1 MSKIT
6 ELREKRAKVWEQA
19 KAFLDERRG
28 EDDLLSA
35 EDAATY
41 EKMETEVVN
50 LGKEIER
57 LERQAALDLEL
68 SQATSQ
74 ALKTVPGVGE
84 KKQGRAT
91 DEYTRAFWKH
101 MRNRGDFE
109 VRNALTIGTDSEG
122 GYLVPDEFE
131 RTLIEALEEENIMRQ
146 LAKVITTSSGDKK
159 IPVVA
164 SKGTAAWVDEEGT
177 IPEDDDAFGQVSIGA
192 YKVATMIKVSEELLN
207 DSIFNLE
214 SYIAREFARR
224 IGAKEE
230 EAFLVGDGSGKPAGI
245 FDDTHGGEI
254 GVTTSTANIKMD
266 EIFDLFYSLKS
277 PSLSGPTS
285 TCFTPSLVLTPEVSI
300 LFFKVPVL
308 WGASCFIACLT
319 ISPASRRAWFSIL
332 LPLAPSFSTSAIR
345 SSIPSSFRSATSF
358 HLQCFNLHKP
368 VLVFDIVNGDNVVL
382 STLKEYPH
390 RSIKVR
396 QISNDKL
403 HRIFRL
409 NSCGCEIFPAMQ
421 VAGSRPNS
429 FIILPGFYLKAAF
442 VDTGS

>member
-164 SKGTAAWVDEEGT
+164 SKGTAAWVDEEGADGGRIT
-177 IPEDDDAFGQVSIGA
+177 AGCFQGLLQSQHDAESDAVGRTRCPCNGIYGNGLVFQDAGNKEIEGILQNGFCFTVLAHFDGKDFIFADGDRDLHLDIGGEGPHFIGIGSGGHLDLGNGLVSHGIGVGFRRCRQYGLGGRGGAADGVHINAFGFQHFLRKFFHGNGSYTRSFRRSFNDNIGQYTIGDRDRYCDRA
-192 YKVATMIKVSEELLN
+192 PKTLGSG
-207 DSIFNLE
+207 SSTFG
-214 SYIAREFARR
+214 FGWFGTGH
-224 IGAKEE
+224 GAK
-230 EAFLVGDGSGKPAGI
+230 
-245 FDDTHGGEI
+245 
-254 GVTTSTANIKMD
+254 
-266 EIFDLFYSLKS
+266 
-277 PSLSGPTS
+277 
-285 TCFTPSLVLTPEVSI
+285 
-300 LFFKVPVL
+300 
-308 WGASCFIACLT
+308 
-319 ISPASRRAWFSIL
+319 
-332 LPLAPSFSTSAIR
+332 
-345 SSIPSSFRSATSF
+345 
-358 HLQCFNLHKP
+358 
-368 VLVFDIVNGDNVVL
+368 
-382 STLKEYPH
+382 
-390 RSIKVR
+390 
-396 QISNDKL
+396 
-403 HRIFRL
+403 
-409 NSCGCEIFPAMQ
+409 
-421 VAGSRPNS
+421 
-429 FIILPGFYLKAAF
+429 
-442 VDTGS
+442 